1 MLTLSDNYIH
11 HYYFHV
17 GVRVQEMNTAQLQK
31 MYDALNATYKDSGFQ
46 PWGEANAALRDEIH
60 KVLVVRIAQ
69 DTLEEKKLQ
78 AIKDRERRNRENE
91 RMKRLEKKRVLRMI
105 KENAISSAA
114 KYVKEKENDRKIA
127 ERVNMVH
134 VVAAAEIVAMKMLA
148 VTSFVL
154 ILGVVLVALL
164 VSNPLF
170 SGCGIGVLFLVAFYM
185 CYRAYKV
192 TDIEPLVV
200 TQEDLDSQIEEK
212 EEELIGEFQCV
223 ATVHSLFLSCVV
235 CLLIYHTATAMD
247 VLRQQEIKFNKGQK
261 LERQERKRAVREL
274 KEKRRRDAELAA
286 EKALEVAAMAASLEQ
301 DDVYVPTTDEQRR
314 KELIAAEE
322 EESRSISSSSSGSEE
337 EEDDDEFVDE
347 DEDVGEGAEDE
358 FEADA
363 SGSNSRTNSRPTSAS
378 RPPAEG
384 FVGMGRRLSSKL
396 FSTSSSDL
404 ERGQLQRRPSM
415 LQSFMGSVKG
425 TPVASRTN
433 STVGPM
439 ELGGADLAQEAS
451 LPLPQSKPPLFAKM
465 VSRLSSRN
473 IDVGVAGVDR
483 GADEPPE
490 PPAPAE
496 AKSSR
501 FSLFGRKEEKK
512 AVVEEVIDYSPVT
525 LADVLRVLPAS
536 VQCVDMKENIARDA
550 LIMVSVQDVPFVYNY
565 QAELYKKAN
574 TRVVNHGFSRPSS
587 VAGGPAG
594 VGEAVVPLSFVDGIA
609 SGSPPTTAGA
619 SPKEVML
626 PRPTVPKIWPITDRP
641 YKSHSLQRLMDE
653 VDHAHLTAQYAM
665 AEQRDDDDDDDIPSA
680 TQKTGAVMF
689 DGQPLPE
696 INPQQ
701 TAYLK
706 DKIQIA
712 PNYSRRQLDAKGA
725 ENGGESAVVS
735 ELS

>member
-1 MLTLSDNYIH
+1 MLTLSDNYIR

-78 AIKDRERRNRENE
+78 AIKDREIRNRENE

-301 DDVYVPTTDEQRR
+301 DANHRRAAAQGAHRRGGGREQ
-314 KELIAAEE
+314 KYI
-322 EESRSISSSSSGSEE
+322 
-337 EEDDDEFVDE
+337 
-347 DEDVGEGAEDE
+347 
-358 FEADA
+358 
-363 SGSNSRTNSRPTSAS
+363 
-378 RPPAEG
+378 
-384 FVGMGRRLSSKL
+384 K
-396 FSTSSSDL
+396 
-404 ERGQLQRRPSM
+404 
-415 LQSFMGSVKG
+415 
-425 TPVASRTN
+425 
-433 STVGPM
+433 
-439 ELGGADLAQEAS
+439 
-451 LPLPQSKPPLFAKM
+451 
-465 VSRLSSRN
+465 
-473 IDVGVAGVDR
+473 
-483 GADEPPE
+483 
-490 PPAPAE
+490 
-496 AKSSR
+496 
-501 FSLFGRKEEKK
+501 
-512 AVVEEVIDYSPVT
+512 
-525 LADVLRVLPAS
+525 
-536 VQCVDMKENIARDA
+536 
-550 LIMVSVQDVPFVYNY
+550 
-565 QAELYKKAN
+565 
-574 TRVVNHGFSRPSS
+574 
-587 VAGGPAG
+587 
-594 VGEAVVPLSFVDGIA
+594 
-609 SGSPPTTAGA
+609 
-619 SPKEVML
+619 
-626 PRPTVPKIWPITDRP
+626 
-641 YKSHSLQRLMDE
+641 
-653 VDHAHLTAQYAM
+653 
-665 AEQRDDDDDDDIPSA
+665 
-680 TQKTGAVMF
+680 
-689 DGQPLPE
+689 
-696 INPQQ
+696 
-701 TAYLK
+701 
-706 DKIQIA
+706 
-712 PNYSRRQLDAKGA
+712 
-725 ENGGESAVVS
+725 
-735 ELS
+735 